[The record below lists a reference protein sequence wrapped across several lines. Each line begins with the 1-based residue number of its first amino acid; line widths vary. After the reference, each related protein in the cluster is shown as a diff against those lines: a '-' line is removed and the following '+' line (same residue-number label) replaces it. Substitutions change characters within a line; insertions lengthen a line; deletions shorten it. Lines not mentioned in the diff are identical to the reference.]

1 MALRLSKYS
10 SNQKTV
16 FMRKVLYNICLG
28 AILLAGVS
36 CIRVVR
42 QGEVGVKRTLGKL
55 KPQELY
61 SGTYIINPFVTRVIK
76 VPVRTINLPV
86 TLESLPSREGL
97 NVQAEFSVL
106 FHVRPESAVQIVETL
121 GVREG
126 EEIIRN
132 VLRSAAANVTA
143 KHDAKDLHT
152 AQRDEIGRDIAKNMT
167 NLLGDRGLVVEA
179 ILLKSIRLPAGL
191 YQSIEQKMQAEQE
204 AQRMEYVLMKER
216 KEAERRIIEAEG
228 IRDAQKII
236 NEGLNE
242 NLLQYLSIEA
252 YRQLSQ
258 SPNAKMV
265 ITDGKSPMIFQPE

>member
-1 MALRLSKYS
+1 M
-10 SNQKTV
+10 
-16 FMRKVLYNICLG
+16 FMRKVLYNISLG
-28 AILLAGVS
+28 AILLAGIS

-61 SGTYIINPFVTRVIK
+61 SGTYIINPFITRVIK

-126 EEIIRN
+126 EEVIRN

-179 ILLKSIRLPAGL
+179 ILLKSILLPAGL

-204 AQRMEYVLMKER
+204 AQRMEYILMKER